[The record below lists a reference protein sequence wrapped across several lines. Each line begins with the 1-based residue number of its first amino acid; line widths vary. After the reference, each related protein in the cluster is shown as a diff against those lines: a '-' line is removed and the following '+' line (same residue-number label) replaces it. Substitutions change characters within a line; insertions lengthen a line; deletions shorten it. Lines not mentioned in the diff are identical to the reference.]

1 MIKFLRRKRKEEYEQ
16 EDKKKKKNCGF
27 RSLTFYLQKDIHMEG
42 GI

>member
-16 EDKKKKKNCGF
+16 EDKKKKNCGF
-27 RSLTFYLQKDIHMEG
+27 RSLTVYLQKDIHMEG